1 MDRDLDCYQR
11 YLKGDETGIE
21 ELLERYGKKL
31 ISFIYRYVRDEDLA
45 EELMEDCFCDIIIKG
60 GFSAASSFKTYLYA
74 IAKNKAYNELRRRKR
89 FVDADDIIIDL
100 ACGSADNIAER
111 ERARAV
117 FDAMSKLRREHRTV
131 LYLIYYEDMS
141 YKEAASVM
149 KRTEGQI
156 KSLAF
161 RAKNA
166 MRSIMEKEGLTYEE
180 LV

>member
-31 ISFIYRYVRDEDLA
+31 IAFIYRYVRDEELA
-45 EELMEDCFCDIIIKG
+45 EELMEDTFCDIIIKG
-60 GFSAASSFKTYLYA
+60 SFSAFSSFKTYLYA
-74 IAKNKAYNELRRRKR
+74 VAKNKAYSELRHRSK
-89 FVDADDIIIDL
+89 FADADEAQIDL
-100 ACGSADNIAER
+100 VCGCEDNIADKER
-111 ERARAV
+111 TRAV
-117 FDAMSKLRREHRTV
+117 FDAMNKLKREHRTV
-131 LYLIYYEDMS
+131 LYLLYYEDMS
-141 YKEAASVM
+141 YKEAASIM

-161 RAKNA
+161 RAKKS
-166 MRSIMEKEGLTYEE
+166 MRSILEKEGYTYEE